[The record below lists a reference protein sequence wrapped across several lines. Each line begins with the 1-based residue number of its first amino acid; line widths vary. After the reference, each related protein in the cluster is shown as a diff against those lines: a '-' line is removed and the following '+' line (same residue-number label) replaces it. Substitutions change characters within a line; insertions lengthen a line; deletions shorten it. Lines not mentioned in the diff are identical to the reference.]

1 MLKFLIA
8 DDHEIVRRG
17 VKQILG
23 EAFPQASIEEAI
35 DTYTLISKAKHSDW
49 DVIVSDLA
57 MPGGG
62 GLTALREIHRGKPEV
77 PVIILSIYPEDQ
89 YAATVLKEGAAGYL
103 NKDAAPDQL
112 VTLVKSLVTGEED
125 WKGGVIVNQ
134 KHTPVHHTLTGL
146 PHLQLSE
153 REMMVLRMIGAGK
166 TITKIAEELSLG
178 LTTVST
184 YRSRILSKMN
194 LRSNRDLVNY
204 TVQNQ
209 LL

>member
-23 EAFPQASIEEAI
+23 EAFPHASIEEAI
-35 DTYTLISKAKHSDW
+35 DTFTLISKANLSDW

-112 VTLVKSLVTGEED
+112 VTLVKSLVSGEDD
-125 WKGGVIVNQ
+125 WKGAVMVKQ
-134 KHTPVHHTLTGL
+134 KHSQHTLTGL

-204 TVQNQ
+204 TVENQ